1 MRLSLSKIPGYVGP
15 NSAYTATK
23 VAKVDGPLEV
33 KKIINSV
40 LQQVYTKITSPDA
53 HPIKEVE

>member
-40 LQQVYTKITSPDA
+40 LQQVYTKITSPNT